1 MIKIYH
7 VSPARSLR
15 IVWLMEELG
24 EPYEVETMA
33 FPPDEA
39 FLAIS
44 PTGTLP
50 TIVDGDIVM
59 AESIAILQYLTGR
72 RLQKSIELGLT
83 VGPNPDPAAY
93 AEHLQLLH
101 LGEASL
107 AAPLSLA
114 LRTQR
119 LAPDDQKTNF
129 TATQC
134 RDVFRRRLA
143 VVDKRLGDGRPYLTG
158 ERLTIADIS
167 VGYALHLAQLRGAEA
182 LLTPLTLA
190 YLERLRARPAFQR
203 AAAT

>member
-1 MIKIYH
+1 VIKIYH

-15 IVWLMEELG
+15 IIWLMEELG
-24 EPYEVETMA
+24 EPYEVETIS
-33 FPPDEA
+33 FPPAEA

-44 PTGTLP
+44 PTATLP

-59 AESIAILQYLTGR
+59 GESIAILQYLTGR

-83 VGPNPDPAAY
+83 VGPNPNPAAY
-93 AEHLQLLH
+93 AEHLQFLH

-107 AAPLSLA
+107 AAPLGFV

-119 LAPDDQKTNF
+119 FAPDNQKANF
-129 TATQC
+129 TADLC

-143 VVDKRLGDGRPYLTG
+143 VVDKQLRDGRSYVTG

-167 VGYALHLAQLRGAEA
+167 VGYTLHLAQVRAAEA

-203 AAAT
+203 AAAK